1 MQHGTSKTVTNLA
14 SGAVAAVCATLLT
27 QPTDMLRTHMQLG
40 LGRGR
45 APLSVVDTWRAVVG
59 GSMGH
64 RALLVGALPR
74 VNTLKFCGVQFLRL
88 EVFLLYVILIGPGWR
103 RAV

>member
-1 MQHGTSKTVTNLA
+1 MQRGTSKTMTNLA
-14 SGAVAAVCATLLT
+14 SGTVAAVCATLLT

-40 LGRGR
+40 LGRGE
-45 APLSVVDTWRAVVG
+45 AALSVADTWKAVVG

-74 VNTLKFCGVQFLRL
+74 VSTSNAPISGARFVLIFFFSFLSTVNVL
-88 EVFLLYVILIGPGWR
+88 
-103 RAV
+103 